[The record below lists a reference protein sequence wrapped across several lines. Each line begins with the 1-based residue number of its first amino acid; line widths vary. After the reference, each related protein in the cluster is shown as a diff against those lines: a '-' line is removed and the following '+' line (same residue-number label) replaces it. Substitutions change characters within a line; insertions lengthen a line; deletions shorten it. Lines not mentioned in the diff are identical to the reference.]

1 MIKVFR
7 IWCIAAVVMMAAASA
22 FAEDIMWWMVDD
34 TATVDGEGVMSFL
47 AQYPE
52 DENNWC
58 AARVKVTGSGIGT
71 RYLDIYQYWDGDWQ
85 RSPGEEGA
93 WIGESGDGRGP
104 STGNWATQSPIS
116 LDGLDVE
123 LFEEARYQVELGRCN
138 YDEVYD
144 IVKFTALAE
153 TSPVAKAELTQYM
166 YERGSIM
173 PPGYQQWTPTEF
185 HTSGSIP
192 EPTSSSM
199 MLVGIAVLLLRRKRK
214 LV

>member
-71 RYLDIYQYWDGDWQ
+71 RYLNTYWEDEYGNWQLNLGEDGVWLQD
-85 RSPGEEGA
+85 
-93 WIGESGDGRGP
+93 SGDGRGI

-123 LFEEARYQVELGRCN
+123 LFEEARYQVELGRCK

-185 HTSGSIP
+185 HTIRSIP
-192 EPTSSSM
+192 EPNGSLLV
-199 MLVGIAVLLLRRKRK
+199 LVGAAMLLLKRK
-214 LV
+214 KV

>member
-1 MIKVFR
+1 MSRERELSRRAIFIV
-7 IWCIAAVVMMAAASA
+7 AAVMMAAASG

-58 AARVKVTGSGIGT
+58 AARVKVTGENIGT
-71 RYLDIYQYWDGDWQ
+71 MYLDIESPDF
-85 RSPGEEGA
+85 PGERFNGAEGA
-93 WIGESGDGRGP
+93 WLGDSGSGYWG
-104 STGNWATQSPIS
+104 TGNWATQSPIS

-123 LFEEARYQVELGRCN
+123 LFEEARFQVELGRCK

-144 IVKFTALAE
+144 MVKFIALAE
-153 TSPVAKAELTQYM
+153 TSPVVKAELTQYM
-166 YERGSIM
+166 YERGTIM

-185 HTSGSIP
+185 HTISSIP
-192 EPTSSSM
+192 EPNGSLLV
-199 MLVGIAVLLLRRKRK
+199 LVGAAMLLLKRK
-214 LV
+214 KA

>member
-7 IWCIAAVVMMAAASA
+7 IWCIAVVVMMAAASG
-22 FAEDIMWWMVDD
+22 FAEDIMWWMVDN

-71 RYLDIYQYWDGDWQ
+71 RYLENLNNFGDGWEAAF
-85 RSPGEEGA
+85 PAEEGVA
-93 WIGESGDGRGP
+93 LSDSGDGHGMT
-104 STGNWATQSPIS
+104 TGNWGTQSPIS

-123 LFEEARYQVELGRCN
+123 LFEEARFQVELGRCK

-144 IVKFTALAE
+144 MMKFIALAE
-153 TSPVAKAELTQYM
+153 TSPITKAELTQYM

-185 HTSGSIP
+185 HTISSIP
-192 EPTSSSM
+192 EPNNGLLV
-199 MLVGIAVLLLRRKRK
+199 LVGVALLLLKRK
-214 LV
+214 KA

>member
-1 MIKVFR
+1 MIKISRVQ
-7 IWCIAAVVMMAAASA
+7 CIAAAVMMAAASA
-22 FAEDIMWWMVDD
+22 FAEDIMWWMVDS
-34 TATVDGEGVMSFL
+34 TAKVDGEDVMSFL

-52 DENNWC
+52 DDNNWC

-71 RYLDIYQYWDGDWQ
+71 KYLDINWCDENGIWQ
-85 RSPGEEGA
+85 TSPGEDGV
-93 WIGESGDGRGP
+93 WIQDSGDGRGP

-153 TSPVAKAELTQYM
+153 TSPVAKAELTQYI

-185 HTSGSIP
+185 HTISSIP
-192 EPTSSSM
+192 EPNGSLLV
-199 MLVGIAVLLLRRKRK
+199 LVGAAMLLLKRK
-214 LV
+214 KA